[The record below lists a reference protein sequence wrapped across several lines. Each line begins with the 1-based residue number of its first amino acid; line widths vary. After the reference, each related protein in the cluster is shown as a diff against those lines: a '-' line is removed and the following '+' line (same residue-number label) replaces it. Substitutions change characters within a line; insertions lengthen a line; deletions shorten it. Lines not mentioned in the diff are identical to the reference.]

1 MAALYDGD
9 GNRLFTM
16 DYTGENND
24 RWDIWI
30 PECGGNADKVDDSAK
45 DAMKELADLVSWR
58 ERKDYTITEYVN
70 DVTREN
76 EEVLVE
82 LSPRGKVTT
91 AYTYGYNRE
100 SADVNG
106 DTQYYLYDG
115 QGNVG
120 RISSEWGRVKETY
133 SYDPYGNLTYGI
145 PDTVNYYGYNG
156 ESSNLATGLQYLRA
170 RYYNPQTGNFIT
182 EDTYA
187 GQISNPLTLNRYDY
201 VSNNPVNYIDPSGHF
216 SVNRMSTDDRN
227 NLTGKNRPSSQNR
240 IQQALADKR
249 PQIYPEPGLKDEKIR
264 EEIEKGAENYIEL
277 SYAVELQRQQAEE
290 ESRRAFCESLETR
303 EGQITAINILLTT
316 FNLTGLALIGLG
328 TGVGWIPFAFAAAG
342 AVSGLITGAFE
353 EAGTLEE
360 KLYNATQGMVDGML
374 YWETLGVIGIAAP
387 GLVSNPTGAMITEAA
402 METAVDILY
411 AIKDNVT
418 LAPGSMAWI
427 FLTNII
433 TTGGTSFK
441 QLDEAWSYLK
451 GAKNLDDFKL
461 RVQKLIKGG
470 SDTIGNIAKN
480 LDTSDIPNM
489 TKQEII
495 DSVPDDWSYTEHNG
509 FVHIKDELGKIRIR
523 IDPPDAKTPY
533 PHVHIYD
540 SEGNLLDILGNIV
553 DRKSPDGHIPYK
565 N

>member
-1 MAALYDGD
+1 M
-9 GNRLFTM
+9 
-16 DYTGENND
+16 
-24 RWDIWI
+24 
-30 PECGGNADKVDDSAK
+30 
-45 DAMKELADLVSWR
+45 
-58 ERKDYTITEYVN
+58 
-70 DVTREN
+70 
-76 EEVLVE
+76 
-82 LSPRGKVTT
+82 
-91 AYTYGYNRE
+91 
-100 SADVNG
+100 
-106 DTQYYLYDG
+106 
-115 QGNVG
+115 
-120 RISSEWGRVKETY
+120 
-133 SYDPYGNLTYGI
+133 
-145 PDTVNYYGYNG
+145 
-156 ESSNLATGLQYLRA
+156 
-170 RYYNPQTGNFIT
+170 
-182 EDTYA
+182 
-187 GQISNPLTLNRYDY
+187 
-201 VSNNPVNYIDPSGHF
+201 NYIDPSGHF
-216 SVNRMSTDDRN
+216 AVSRMLTDERN
-227 NLTGKNRPSSQNR
+227 DLTGKNRPSSQNR

-264 EEIEKGAENYIEL
+264 EEIEKGTENYIEL
-277 SYAVELQRQQAEE
+277 SYTVELQRQQAEE

-316 FNLTGLALIGLG
+316 LNLTGLALIGLG

-461 RVQKLIKGG
+461 RAQKLIKGG
-470 SDTIGNIAKN
+470 SKAV
-480 LDTSDIPNM
+480 PNM
-489 TKQEII
+489 GFDDFTSLKKYMGDPGDGNAWHHIVEQSQIGKRANFDANQVHNVNNIIAIPAGADSIHSKISAHYSSKFDFTDGLTVRDWLSTKSFDEQFEYGKELLEEYGEVIAT
-495 DSVPDDWSYTEHNG
+495 DNG
-509 FVHIKDELGKIRIR
+509 WIFK
-523 IDPPDAKTPY
+523 PY
-533 PHVHIYD
+533 
-540 SEGNLLDILGNIV
+540 
-553 DRKSPDGHIPYK
+553 
-565 N
+565 